1 MTPRWINLTGIG
13 CSAAYSVGFP
23 DEQGAEHCGLHGGWF
38 CLRFGDEFLP
48 SLAFGE
54 EGHMRMKLLGIV
66 LVLSCCAPSGLTA
79 DFKSTLDEAFL
90 ICSSAAKAAWEY
102 TKKPDWEYT
111 KWGMTPQQV
120 VSASKNLAT
129 ESSDFLP
136 DSDGN
141 VTKLVAPY
149 QSGKFSFEAQFGFDA
164 ADRLA
169 SVTLVL
175 TDRSAGMDMGADT
188 NMDHGVCDDLLVGV
202 NTAYGPP
209 QGGGSVH
216 MQYSIETWQDQ
227 KNKNNVTYT
236 VLDGV
241 GCYVQYSAIKSTA
254 AD

>member
-1 MTPRWINLTGIG
+1 MK
-13 CSAAYSVGFP
+13 
-23 DEQGAEHCGLHGGWF
+23 
-38 CLRFGDEFLP
+38 
-48 SLAFGE
+48 
-54 EGHMRMKLLGIV
+54 MKLLGIA
-66 LVLSCCAPSGLTA
+66 LALSFCVPVGLTA
-79 DFKSTLDEAFL
+79 EFKTTFDEAFF

-102 TKKPDWEYT
+102 TKKADWEYT

-120 VSASKNLAT
+120 VSAAKNRT
-129 ESSDFLP
+129 RKSSDLHP

-149 QSGKFSFEAQFGFDA
+149 QSGKFSFEAQFGFDVT
-164 ADRLA
+164 DRLA

-175 TDRSAGMDMGADT
+175 SDKSAGMDMGAEM
-188 NMDHGVCDDLLVGV
+188 NMEQGVCYDLLVSV

-209 QGGGSVH
+209 QGGGSAH

-241 GCYVQYSAIKSTA
+241 GCYVQYSAIKPA
-254 AD
+254 GAH

>member
-1 MTPRWINLTGIG
+1 MK
-13 CSAAYSVGFP
+13 
-23 DEQGAEHCGLHGGWF
+23 
-38 CLRFGDEFLP
+38 
-48 SLAFGE
+48 
-54 EGHMRMKLLGIV
+54 MKLLGIV
-66 LVLSCCAPSGLTA
+66 LALSFCATSGLNA
-79 DFKSTLDEAFL
+79 DLKSTLDEAFL

-129 ESSDFLP
+129 EASDLRP

-164 ADRLA
+164 TDRLA

-175 TDRSAGMDMGADT
+175 NDKSAGMDMGADT
-188 NMDHGVCDDLLVGV
+188 NMDHGVCYDLLVSV

-216 MQYSIETWQDQ
+216 MHYSIETWQDQ

-241 GCYVQYSAIKSTA
+241 GCYVQYSAIKSA
-254 AD
+254 AAQ

>member
-1 MTPRWINLTGIG
+1 
-13 CSAAYSVGFP
+13 
-23 DEQGAEHCGLHGGWF
+23 
-38 CLRFGDEFLP
+38 
-48 SLAFGE
+48 
-54 EGHMRMKLLGIV
+54 MRMKLLGIV
-66 LVLSCCAPSGLTA
+66 LALSCCAPSGLNA
-79 DFKSTLDEAFL
+79 DFQSTLDEAFL
-90 ICSSAAKAAWEY
+90 ICSSAARAAWEY

-120 VSASKNLAT
+120 VSASKSLAT
-129 ESSDFLP
+129 EASDLRP

-141 VTKLVAPY
+141 VTKLIAPY

-164 ADRLA
+164 TDRLA

-175 TDRSAGMDMGADT
+175 NDKSAGMDMGADT
-188 NMDHGVCDDLLVGV
+188 NMDHGVCYDLLVSV

>member
-1 MTPRWINLTGIG
+1 MK
-13 CSAAYSVGFP
+13 
-23 DEQGAEHCGLHGGWF
+23 
-38 CLRFGDEFLP
+38 
-48 SLAFGE
+48 
-54 EGHMRMKLLGIV
+54 MKLLGIV
-66 LVLSCCAPSGLTA
+66 LVLSFCLPAGLNA
-79 DFKSTLDEAFL
+79 EFKTTFDEAFF
-90 ICSSAAKAAWEY
+90 ICSSAVKAAWEY
-102 TKKPDWEYT
+102 TKKADWEYT

-129 ESSDFLP
+129 EASDLRP

-149 QSGKFSFEAQFGFDA
+149 QSGKLSFEAQFGFDVT
-164 ADRLA
+164 DRLA

-175 TDRSAGMDMGADT
+175 NDKSAGMDMGADT
-188 NMDHGVCDDLLVGV
+188 NMDHGACYDLLVSV

-209 QGGGSVH
+209 QGGGSAH

-227 KNKNNVTYT
+227 TNKNNITYT

-241 GCYVQYSAIKSTA
+241 GCYVQYSAIKAAA